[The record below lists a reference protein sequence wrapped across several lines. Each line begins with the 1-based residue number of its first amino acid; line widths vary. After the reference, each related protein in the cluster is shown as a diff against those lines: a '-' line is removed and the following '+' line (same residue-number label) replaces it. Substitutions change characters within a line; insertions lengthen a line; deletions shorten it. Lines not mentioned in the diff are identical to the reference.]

1 MKIFIILLCLLAIGY
16 NFYNKSKNLI
26 CQKLSPV
33 IYFLF
38 TLILFLGLTIWRIY
52 DNTFLGLIIVLLF
65 SILFISNFYSIGISN
80 KHFCVFLPKLF
91 LVFKIPFNKVK
102 NITIVNE
109 NNKLKIIIEAYG
121 DKFIQIYDLNYEKK
135 FFEIINNNS
144 NIKILN

>member
-1 MKIFIILLCLLAIGY
+1 
-16 NFYNKSKNLI
+16 
-26 CQKLSPV
+26 
-33 IYFLF
+33 
-38 TLILFLGLTIWRIY
+38 
-52 DNTFLGLIIVLLF
+52 
-65 SILFISNFYSIGISN
+65 LFISNFYSIGISN